1 MEPGMN
7 TDRSSDEVPG
17 HFGGFDMLLKILG
30 GIVLIWLAFVV
41 LGWIFSAFKWM
52 LIIAAGV
59 TIGMLIY
66 GAIKGKTSSS
76 A

>member
-1 MEPGMN
+1 
-7 TDRSSDEVPG
+7 
-17 HFGGFDMLLKILG
+17 MLLKILG